1 MGSMRTTW
9 SRPRRSSASLWP
21 RRRRRRRRPSPSPS
35 WRPPPNLRRMRAPR
49 RRRRRRRR
57 PPSKYCCRGFP
68 RLLCDVNSKNFI
80 KFSKL
85 FKVQNKY
92 FSHLTA
98 KAYKIKRNWF
108 QKKKKKKKNWFKK
121 KKKKKKKK

>member
-1 MGSMRTTW
+1 MGTSMRTTW
-9 SRPRRSSASLWP
+9 SRPRRSLASLWP

-35 WRPPPNLRRMRAPR
+35 WRPPPSLRRTRAP
-49 RRRRRRRR
+49 RRRRRR

-98 KAYKIKRNWF
+98 KTYKIKRNWF
-108 QKKKKKKKNWFKK
+108 HEKKKNGKK
-121 KKKKKKKK
+121 KKKKKKKKK